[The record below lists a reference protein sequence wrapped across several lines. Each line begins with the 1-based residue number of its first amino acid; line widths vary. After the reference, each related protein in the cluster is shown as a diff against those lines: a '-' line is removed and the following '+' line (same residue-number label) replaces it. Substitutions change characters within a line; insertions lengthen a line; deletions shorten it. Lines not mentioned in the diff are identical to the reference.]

1 MAFENRFRPL
11 VARRA
16 MKKLREDPDDTA
28 QAIVVI
34 GALSG
39 NSGKRAFERFSRS
52 PGGQQILREKRDLLS
67 LMSDVERLK
76 SMPANSLGAAIADWY
91 ELEELSAQGLADA
104 SEAAFSEGGP
114 RRAVLSS
121 DEDLFSK
128 RLLDLH
134 DVFHVLAGY
143 GRDLL
148 GESAVLSFTIPQTR
162 NPGIA
167 YLVLDSLRETGW
179 NSDEGKLIR
188 EAYRRGR
195 RCEWLIDQDWEALFE
210 LPIAEVRAKLGVGPP
225 PVYEQMRSEGAPV
238 LTASA

>member
-16 MKKLREDPDDTA
+16 MKKLRENPDDTA
-28 QAIVVI
+28 QAIRVI

-39 NSGKRAFERFSRS
+39 NSGKRAFKRFAQS
-52 PGGQQILREKRDLLS
+52 PRGQQFLREKRDLFS
-67 LMSDVERLK
+67 LMNDVQRLRA
-76 SMPANSLGAAIADWY
+76 MPEGSLGRAIADWY
-91 ELEELSAQGLADA
+91 QLEELSAQGLADA

-134 DVFHVLAGY
+134 DVFHVLTGY
-143 GRDLL
+143 GRDLV
-148 GESAVLSFTIPQTR
+148 GESAVLAFTIPQTK
-162 NPGIA
+162 NAGIA
-167 YLVLDSLRETGW
+167 YLVLDALRGSGW
-179 NSDEGKLIR
+179 NSDEGKVIR

-195 RCEWLIDQDWEALFE
+195 SCEWLVDQDWEALFE
-210 LPIAEVRAKLGVGPP
+210 QPIDEVRARLGVGKPP
-225 PVYEQMRSEGAPV
+225 QYEQMRSEGAPV
-238 LTASA
+238 LA

>member
-39 NSGKRAFERFSRS
+39 NSGKRAFKRFSRS

-91 ELEELSAQGLADA
+91 ELEDLSAQGLADA

-134 DVFHVLAGY
+134 DVFHVLTGY

-195 RCEWLIDQDWEALFE
+195 RCEWLVDRDWEALFE
-210 LPIAEVRAKLGVGPP
+210 LPIDEVRAKLGVGPP
-225 PVYEQMRSEGAPV
+225 PVYEQMRSDGAPV

>member
-1 MAFENRFRPL
+1 MAFANRFRPL

-28 QAIVVI
+28 QAIRVI

-39 NSGKRAFERFSRS
+39 NSGKRLFKRFSGS
-52 PGGQQILREKRDLLS
+52 PRGQQILREKRDLFS
-67 LMSDVERLK
+67 LMNDVQRLK
-76 SMPANSLGAAIADWY
+76 AMPEGSLGRAIADWY
-91 ELEELSAQGLADA
+91 QLEELSAQGLTDA

-114 RRAVLSS
+114 RQAKLSS

-134 DVFHVLAGY
+134 DVFHVLTGY

-148 GESAVLSFTIPQTR
+148 GESAVLAFTLPQTK

-167 YLVLDSLRETGW
+167 YLVLDALRSSGW
-179 NSDEGKLIR
+179 NSTEGKLIR
-188 EAYRRGR
+188 EAFRRGR
-195 RCEWLIDQDWEALFE
+195 RCEWLVDQNWETLFE
-210 LPIAEVRAKLGVGPP
+210 QPIDEVREKLGVGEP
-225 PVYEQMRSEGAPV
+225 PVYEQVRSAGAPV
-238 LTASA
+238 LT

>member
-1 MAFENRFRPL
+1 MAFETRYRPL

-16 MKKLREDPDDTA
+16 MKKLRENPDDTA
-28 QAIVVI
+28 QAIRVI

-52 PGGQQILREKRDLLS
+52 PRGQQILREKRDLS
-67 LMSDVERLK
+67 AIMDVQRLK
-76 SMPANSLGAAIADWY
+76 AMPEGSLGRAIADWY
-91 ELEELSAQGLADA
+91 QLEELSVQGLADA

-114 RRAVLSS
+114 RRAQLSS

-134 DVFHVLAGY
+134 DVFHVLTGY

-148 GESAVLSFTIPQTR
+148 GEAAVLAFTIPQTK

-167 YLVLDSLRETGW
+167 YLVLDALRDSGW
-179 NSDEGKLIR
+179 NSTEGKLMR
-188 EAYRRGR
+188 QAFQRGR
-195 RCEWLIDQDWEALFE
+195 RCEWLLDQDWESLLEQPIE
-210 LPIAEVRAKLGVGPP
+210 LVREKLGVGEP
-225 PVYEQMRSEGAPV
+225 PVYEQVRSEGAPV
-238 LTASA
+238 LT

>member
-16 MKKLREDPDDTA
+16 MKKLRENPDDTA
-28 QAIVVI
+28 QAIRVI

-39 NSGKRAFERFSRS
+39 NSGKRAFARFSRS
-52 PGGQQILREKRDLLS
+52 ARGQQILREKRDLS
-67 LMSDVERLK
+67 STMDVQRLK
-76 SMPANSLGAAIADWY
+76 TMPQGSLGKAIADWY
-91 ELEELSAQGLADA
+91 QLEELSVQGLADA

-114 RRAVLSS
+114 RRAQLSS
-121 DEDLFSK
+121 DEDRFST

-148 GESAVLSFTIPQTR
+148 GESAVLAFTIPQTR

-167 YLVLDSLRETGW
+167 YLVLDALRGSGW
-179 NSDEGKLIR
+179 NSTEGKLMR
-188 EAYRRGR
+188 QAFQRGR
-195 RCEWLIDQDWEALFE
+195 RCEWLLDQDWEALLE
-210 LPIAEVRAKLGVGPP
+210 QPIDEVREKLGVGEP
-225 PVYEQMRSEGAPV
+225 PVYEQVRSEGAPV
-238 LTASA
+238 LT